1 MFFRPDL
8 SEYNKHSIHSDWWLI
23 LDHVPLTISIAV
35 TEKHIQT
42 RKHTIVKNS
51 KEEENFVTELIEAI
65 KRLNTENIP
74 SRKVL
79 KQIIQTF
86 TNDMGRI

>member
-1 MFFRPDL
+1 M
-8 SEYNKHSIHSDWWLI
+8 
-23 LDHVPLTISIAV
+23 PLTISIAV
-35 TEKHIQT
+35 TEKYIQT
-42 RKHTIVKNS
+42 RIKNS

>member
-8 SEYNKHSIHSDWWLI
+8 SEYNKHSIYSDWWLI
-23 LDHVPLTISIAV
+23 LDYVPLTISIAV
-35 TEKHIQT
+35 TEKYIQT
-42 RKHTIVKNS
+42 RIKNS

>member
-1 MFFRPDL
+1 M
-8 SEYNKHSIHSDWWLI
+8 
-23 LDHVPLTISIAV
+23 PLTISIAV